1 MIMALINILV
11 AVNAA
16 ELAERLGDGSMQPGS
31 VSNPTNLGAWGGS
44 DVFVINDDSKQL
56 YCQ

>member
-1 MIMALINILV
+1 MALINILV